1 LLEHSILNNFLC
13 IRTMM
18 AFRSAARVPSRNA
31 VQGVRNRCL
40 HVEAKQGNWK
50 HPKQPPRASATE
62 QPTWKLASGAATA
75 GSMMMMMGSNFAH
88 AESSG
93 SSGVPAFTMDSPKF
107 DQSTFYGRLMG
118 MYEYIDPRTLLLSS
132 ADIKKSQGML
142 EEFKKTGKKPASV
155 SEEEMW
161 EHRKNV
167 EVSIH
172 PVTGEE
178 LLKIGRM
185 SAFVPMNVPLCALML
200 MAESPGQVVFT
211 QWLNQTYNMVNNYVN
226 RAGATVEW
234 SALLQSYGLA
244 VTASCSIAMGAK
256 KIIGAIPALQAFG
269 PFVPYLAV
277 ISAGSANVSFT
288 RMEEWNGK
296 GVSIVDADA
305 NDLGLSL
312 KAGQL
317 GVLQTVLS
325 RSCFL
330 PIAPMVMPV
339 LAMKILAP
347 VLTAKPVAMM
357 AELVLITVCISGMLP
372 VALSILPQKM
382 EIPVSGLEP
391 QYQNLKDKNGNPITS
406 VFANKGL

>member
-1 LLEHSILNNFLC
+1 
-13 IRTMM
+13 
-18 AFRSAARVPSRNA
+18 
-31 VQGVRNRCL
+31 
-40 HVEAKQGNWK
+40 
-50 HPKQPPRASATE
+50 
-62 QPTWKLASGAATA
+62 
-75 GSMMMMMGSNFAH
+75 
-88 AESSG
+88 
-93 SSGVPAFTMDSPKF
+93 MDSPKY
-107 DQSTFYGRLMG
+107 DQSAFYGRLMG
-118 MYEYIDPRTLLLSS
+118 MIEYIDPRGLLLTTD
-132 ADIKKSQGML
+132 DIKKAQALL
-142 EEFKKTGKKPASV
+142 EEFKKTGKNPEGV
-155 SEEEMW
+155 SDEAMW
-161 EHRKNV
+161 DARKTV
-167 EVSIH
+167 EVSVH

-178 LLKIGRM
+178 LIKIGRM
-185 SAFVPMNVPLCALML
+185 SAFVPMNVPLCAMML
-200 MAESPGQVVFT
+200 MASGTQQIVFT

-296 GVSIVDADA
+296 GVSIVDADG

-339 LAMKILAP
+339 
-347 VLTAKPVAMM
+347 
-357 AELVLITVCISGMLP
+357 
-372 VALSILPQKM
+372 
-382 EIPVSGLEP
+382 
-391 QYQNLKDKNGNPITS
+391 
-406 VFANKGL
+406 